1 MPSQGMGFMPANFQP
16 HLQSNNQIVAQAPV
30 PRQVIRA
37 QAPDQ
42 APAAKFSM
50 PSPEQLGVAMP
61 VSDST
66 QTNDVNWISVHQKL
80 RSAGSVSFQS
90 DRTQAGFKFT
100 CMIPEKK
107 QGNMHRFEASAPSE
121 QEAIHQM
128 LKQVDA
134 WMAVQ

>member
-1 MPSQGMGFMPANFQP
+1 MGFMPANFQP
-16 HLQSNNQIVAQAPV
+16 HLQSNNQIVAQPPV
-30 PRQVIRA
+30 PTKQVIRA

-42 APAAKFSM
+42 VPAAKFSM

-61 VSDST
+61 VSASLPAT
-66 QTNDVNWISVHQKL
+66 EVNWISVHQKL
-80 RSAGSVSFQS
+80 RSAGSVSFQT
-90 DRTQAGFKFT
+90 DRTQTGFKFT

-107 QGNMHRFEASAPSE
+107 QGNMHRFEASAPTE

-134 WMAVQ
+134 WLAVQ